1 MATPELRKDTE
12 QLSSA
17 MMLRELLCG
26 FWVSQSIYV
35 VAKIGVA
42 DLLAGGPQSCERL
55 AERAGV
61 DADALYRIMRTLAS
75 YGLFEESEPQCFG
88 LTPQGR
94 LLQTGVPMSL
104 RSLAIWN
111 GEMSYKAWGDVM
123 HAVATGKP
131 TTRRVLGMNLF
142 DYLREKPEVGQIF
155 NNAMSGLATQVS
167 QAVVSAYDFS
177 ASGKVVDVG
186 GGQGTLLGAILR
198 VYREMHAILFDAPA
212 VVEGANRRL
221 ESMRLAERCEV
232 VGGDFFERV
241 PEGGDT
247 YLLSSVLHDW
257 DDERSLLIL
266 RNCRRAMKPNGKL
279 LVIECVIPHSSEPC
293 FSKLLDLQMLVV
305 TGGRERTEEQFKTL
319 LSATG
324 FEMKGIIS
332 TAVPECIIEAVAV

>member
-1 MATPELRKDTE
+1 MATPEVRKDTE
-12 QLSSA
+12 QLTSA

-35 VAKIGVA
+35 VAKLGVA

-55 AERAGV
+55 AERVGVEAG
-61 DADALYRIMRTLAS
+61 ALYRVMRTLAG
-75 YGLFEESEPQCFG
+75 YGLFEESEPQSFG
-88 LTPQGR
+88 LTPLGS

-111 GEMSYKAWGDVM
+111 GEMSFKAWGDVL
-123 HAVATGKP
+123 HAVATGQP

-142 DYLREKPEVGQIF
+142 EYLGQNPEAGLIF
-155 NNAMSGLATQVS
+155 NDAMSGLATQVS

-177 ASGKVVDVG
+177 GAGTVVDIG
-186 GGQGTLLGAILR
+186 GGQGVLLGAILR
-198 VYREMHAILFDAPA
+198 VHQEMKATLFDAPA

-221 ESMRLAERCEV
+221 EALSLAERCEV

-241 PEGGDT
+241 PEGGDI

-257 DDERSLLIL
+257 DDEDSLRIL
-266 RNCRRAMKPNGKL
+266 RNCRRAMRQNSKL
-279 LVIECVIPHSSEPC
+279 LVIECVIPHSPEPC

-305 TGGRERTEEQFKTL
+305 TGGRERTEEQFQTL
-319 LSATG
+319 LSAAG
-324 FEMKGIIS
+324 FEMKRIIQ
-332 TAVPECIIEAVAV
+332 TAVPERIIEAVAV